1 MIEIQLDENYT
12 IADFGGYWQLTR
24 YSGKIDKNGNAVYD
38 IQIYPSTLASAIEN
52 YVRYKVS
59 EQSKDADGNPLPP
72 DRVSLETY
80 VNRYEALQQRVL
92 KALELR
98 TKISP

>member
-1 MIEIQLDENYT
+1 MIEIQLDENYAL
-12 IADFGGYWQLTR
+12 ADFGGYWQLTR

-38 IQIYPSTLASAIEN
+38 LQIYPPNLASAIED

-59 EQSKDADGNPLPP
+59 EQKKGSGGKPLPP
-72 DRVSLETY
+72 DRVNLETY
-80 VNRYEALQQRVL
+80 LNRYEALQQRVL